1 MVLARICLA
10 VRAASG
16 LPAVEADGAVEAGAP
31 EVEAGAPEVE
41 ELAPQPA
48 TRTVSVQTAI
58 ATGPRGVRMGDN
70 LQNEPD

>member
-1 MVLARICLA
+1 
-10 VRAASG
+10 
-16 LPAVEADGAVEAGAP
+16 LPAVEAGGA
-31 EVEAGAPEVE
+31 VEAGAPEVE

-48 TRTVSVQTAI
+48 TRTVSIQTAI